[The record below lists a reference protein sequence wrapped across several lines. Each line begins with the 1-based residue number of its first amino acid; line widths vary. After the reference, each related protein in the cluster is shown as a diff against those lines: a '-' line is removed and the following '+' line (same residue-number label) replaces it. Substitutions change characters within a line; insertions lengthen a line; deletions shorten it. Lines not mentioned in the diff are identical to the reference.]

1 MANIYCY
8 PQIWDFDS
16 RQSLLYFCSTFEIS
30 SLACSLSLSISFCTL
45 SICSIAYCCSFSSFS
60 KFEEADASSG
70 LEAGD
75 SLTFLFFFSPWMEV
89 KTGVWGPC
97 WEKKKAKNPPRGG
110 ERYWK
115 LRELRLFY
123 FYFEIFS
130 FILKYKLRGSCKTVP
145 SSPV

>member
-1 MANIYCY
+1 MGENHLEVNPCKSLKPVKHGAGTYL
-8 PQIWDFDS
+8 PSASLKKQMPRLAW
-16 RQSLLYFCSTFEIS
+16 RQESAWPSSVS
-30 SLACSLSLSISFCTL
+30 SLGV
-45 SICSIAYCCSFSSFS
+45 
-60 KFEEADASSG
+60 EE
-70 LEAGD
+70 
-75 SLTFLFFFSPWMEV
+75 

>member
-1 MANIYCY
+1 
-8 PQIWDFDS
+8 
-16 RQSLLYFCSTFEIS
+16 
-30 SLACSLSLSISFCTL
+30 
-45 SICSIAYCCSFSSFS
+45 
-60 KFEEADASSG
+60 
-70 LEAGD
+70 
-75 SLTFLFFFSPWMEV
+75 MEV

-110 ERYWK
+110 ERYLK

-130 FILKYKLRGSCKTVP
+130 FILKYKLRGSCKTIP